1 MGIFTIGFNREVAD
15 KGPYYSVSFDWR
27 ERQSEEEKQQLGL
40 ISDFVIA
47 CGNQLIDLEAATGSS
62 RCNHPYL
69 RVRAPKTLL
78 TISQFCEAFQVTK
91 VFVDTA
97 AWFVK

>member
-27 ERQSEEEKQQLGL
+27 ERQSEEEKQQLEL

-47 CGNQLIDLEAATGSS
+47 CGNQLIDLEATRDLICVDGWTAQQLQALTSQRRELEGT
-62 RCNHPYL
+62 RNQ
-69 RVRAPKTLL
+69 RTLPA
-78 TISQFCEAFQVTK
+78 S
-91 VFVDTA
+91 
-97 AWFVK
+97 